1 MIINKIQKYLN
12 VFAFRTLGY
21 PNSNGTGQDG
31 SKVSTCYVLAVASVA
46 YWQRNN
52 NDTAWHMSVY
62 SCTPRTAH
70 VEMEVWKNFNKF
82 PYEIFSKF
90 PFPECVKKYFSLFIF
105 TI

>member
-1 MIINKIQKYLN
+1 MYLHSARS
-12 VFAFRTLGY
+12 VTQTA
-21 PNSNGTGQDG
+21 TGQDG
-31 SKVSTCYVLAVASVA
+31 SKVSKRYVLAVASVA

-52 NDTAWHMSVY
+52 NDTAYNRWHISVY
-62 SCTPRTAH
+62 ICTPRTAH
-70 VEMEVWKNFNKF
+70 MEMEVWKIFNKF